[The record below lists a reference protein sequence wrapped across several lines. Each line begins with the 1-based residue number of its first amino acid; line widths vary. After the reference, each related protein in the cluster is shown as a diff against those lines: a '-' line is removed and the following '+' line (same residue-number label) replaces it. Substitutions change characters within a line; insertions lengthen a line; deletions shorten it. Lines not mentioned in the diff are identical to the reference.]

1 MEINEWYDSKLE
13 QFGENDY
20 RSLNWGDKDG
30 KSAKARYQQMF
41 EQYDWSNKRILE
53 VGCGWGSFFD
63 FNFKCDYYHGIDIN
77 PKLINIAIDKFIYPK
92 RTNIIFKTSDIFKYN
107 SINSSFDIAIS
118 SGVAGNRQG
127 PADTPGKL
135 MHYLSFMFNSANTV
149 MINFPSNRATIRS
162 EYVEYFAP
170 EYIISQALNL
180 TNNIQLIHKD
190 RSDFLLPQLQQFI
203 INNMIFI
210 LLD

>member
-1 MEINEWYDSKLE
+1 MKINEWYDSKLE

-190 RSDFLLPQLQQFI
+190 RSDFLL
-203 INNMIFI
+203 I
-210 LLD
+210 LKHNE

>member
-1 MEINEWYDSKLE
+1 MKINEWYDSKLE

-41 EQYDWSNKRILE
+41 EQYDWSNKKVLE
-53 VGCGWGSFFD
+53 IGCGWGSFFD

-77 PKLINIAIDKFIYPK
+77 PKLINIAIDKFICPK
-92 RTNIIFKTSDIFKYN
+92 CTNIKFKTSDIFKYN
-107 SINSSFDIAIS
+107 SINSNFDIAIS

-135 MHYLSFMFNSANTV
+135 IHYLSFMFNSANTV
-149 MINFPSNRATIRS
+149 MVNFPSNRATIRS

-180 TNNIQLIHKD
+180 TNNIQLIHKN
-190 RSDFLLPQLQQFI
+190 RSDFLL
-203 INNMIFI
+203 I
-210 LLD
+210 LKHNE

>member
-41 EQYDWSNKRILE
+41 EHYDWSNKRVLE

-77 PKLINIAIDKFIYPK
+77 PKLINIATDKFICHK
-92 RTNIIFKTSDIFKYN
+92 CTNIIFKTSDIFKYN
-107 SINSSFDIAIS
+107 SINSNFDIAIS

-180 TNNIQLIHKD
+180 TNNIQLIHKN
-190 RSDFLLPQLQQFI
+190 RSDFLL
-203 INNMIFI
+203 I
-210 LLD
+210 LKHNE

>member
-41 EQYDWSNKRILE
+41 EQYDWSNKKVLE

-63 FNFKCDYYHGIDIN
+63 FGFKCDYYHGIDIN
-77 PKLINIAIDKFIYPK
+77 PKLIDIANKKY
-92 RTNIIFKTSDIFKYN
+92 KYN
-107 SINSSFDIAIS
+107 NFTTEDISLLKSINSSFDIAIS

-135 MHYLSFMFNSANTV
+135 MHYLNFMFNSANTV

-180 TNNIQLIHKD
+180 TNNIQLIHKNQ
-190 RSDFLLPQLQQFI
+190 SDFLL
-203 INNMIFI
+203 I
-210 LLD
+210 LKHNE

>member
-1 MEINEWYDSKLE
+1 MKINEWYDSKLE

-20 RSLNWGDKDG
+20 RSLNWGDKEG

-41 EQYDWSNKRILE
+41 EHYDWSNKRVLE

-77 PKLINIAIDKFIYPK
+77 PKLINIAIDKFICPK
-92 RTNIIFKTSDIFKYN
+92 CTNIKFKTSDIFKYN
-107 SINSSFDIAIS
+107 SINSNFDIAIS

-180 TNNIQLIHKD
+180 TNNIQLIHKN
-190 RSDFLLPQLQQFI
+190 RSDFLL
-203 INNMIFI
+203 I
-210 LLD
+210 LKHNE

>member
-1 MEINEWYDSKLE
+1 MKINEWYDSKLE
-13 QFGENDY
+13 QFGENDF
-20 RSLNWGDKDG
+20 RSLNWGDKEG

-41 EQYDWSNKRILE
+41 EQYDWSDKKILE
-53 VGCGWGSFFD
+53 IGCGWGSFFD
-63 FNFKCDYYHGIDIN
+63 FGFKCDYYYGVDINSKLIDIAN
-77 PKLINIAIDKFIYPK
+77 KKYKNK
-92 RTNIIFKTSDIFKYN
+92 IFKTEDISNVN
-107 SINSSFDIAIS
+107 SINSGFDVAIS

-149 MINFPSNRATIRS
+149 IANFPSNRATIRS

-180 TNNIQLIHKD
+180 TNNIQLIHKNQ
-190 RSDFLLPQLQQFI
+190 SDFLL
-203 INNMIFI
+203 I
-210 LLD
+210 LKHNE

>member
-1 MEINEWYDSKLE
+1 MKINEWYNSKLE

-20 RSLNWGDKDG
+20 RSLNWGDKEG

-41 EQYDWSNKRILE
+41 EHYDWSNKRILE

-77 PKLINIAIDKFIYPK
+77 PKLINIAIDKFICPK
-92 RTNIIFKTSDIFKYN
+92 CTNIKFKTSDIFKYN
-107 SINSSFDIAIS
+107 SINSNFDIAIS

-135 MHYLSFMFNSANTV
+135 IHYLSFMFNSANTV
-149 MINFPSNRATIRS
+149 MVNFPSNRATIRS

-180 TNNIQLIHKD
+180 TNNIQLIHKN
-190 RSDFLLPQLQQFI
+190 RSDFLL
-203 INNMIFI
+203 I
-210 LLD
+210 LKHNE

>member
-1 MEINEWYDSKLE
+1 MKINEWYDSKLE

-20 RSLNWGDKDG
+20 RSLNWGDKEG

-41 EQYDWSNKRILE
+41 EHYDWSNKRILE

-107 SINSSFDIAIS
+107 SINSNFDIAIS

-170 EYIISQALNL
+170 EYIISQAFNL

-190 RSDFLLPQLQQFI
+190 QSDFLL
-203 INNMIFI
+203 I
-210 LLD
+210 LKHNG

>member
-1 MEINEWYDSKLE
+1 MKINEWYDSKLE
-13 QFGENDY
+13 QFGENDF
-20 RSLNWGDKDG
+20 RSLNWGDKEG

-41 EQYDWSNKRILE
+41 EEYDWSDKKILE
-53 VGCGWGSFFD
+53 IGCGWGSFFD
-63 FNFKCDYYHGIDIN
+63 FGFKCDYYYGVDINSKLIDIAN
-77 PKLINIAIDKFIYPK
+77 KKYKNK
-92 RTNIIFKTSDIFKYN
+92 IFKTEDISN
-107 SINSSFDIAIS
+107 IGSINSGFDIAIS

-135 MHYLSFMFNSANTV
+135 MHYLNFILNSANTV

-180 TNNIQLIHKD
+180 TNNIQLIHKNQ
-190 RSDFLLPQLQQFI
+190 SDFLL
-203 INNMIFI
+203 I
-210 LLD
+210 LKHNE

>member
-1 MEINEWYDSKLE
+1 MKINEWYDSKLE

-41 EQYDWSNKRILE
+41 EHYDWSNKRVLE

-77 PKLINIAIDKFIYPK
+77 PKLINIATDKFICHK
-92 RTNIIFKTSDIFKYN
+92 CTNIIFKTSDIFKYN
-107 SINSSFDIAIS
+107 SINSNFDIAIS

-180 TNNIQLIHKD
+180 TNNIQLIHKN
-190 RSDFLLPQLQQFI
+190 RSDFLL
-203 INNMIFI
+203 I
-210 LLD
+210 LKHNE

>member
-1 MEINEWYDSKLE
+1 MNTNEWYNSKLE
-13 QFGENDY
+13 QFGENDF
-20 RSLNWGDKDG
+20 RSLNWGDKEG

-41 EQYDWSNKRILE
+41 EHYDWSNKRILE

-77 PKLINIAIDKFIYPK
+77 PKLINIAIDKFICPK
-92 RTNIIFKTSDIFKYN
+92 CTNIKFKTSDIFKYN
-107 SINSSFDIAIS
+107 SINSNFDIAIS

-180 TNNIQLIHKD
+180 TNNIQLIHKN
-190 RSDFLLPQLQQFI
+190 RSDFLL
-203 INNMIFI
+203 I
-210 LLD
+210 LKHNE

>member
-1 MEINEWYDSKLE
+1 MDIKEFYTNKLS

-20 RSLNWGDKDG
+20 RSLNWNDKKG

-41 EQYDWSNKRILE
+41 EHYNWSNKRVLE
-53 VGCGWGSFFD
+53 VGCGWGSFFN
-63 FNFKCDYYHGIDIN
+63 FNFKCNFYYGIDIN
-77 PKLINIAIDKFIYPK
+77 LDLIKLANKKYKDTSRIFRELDISEHKSIDS
-92 RTNIIFKTSDIFKYN
+92 R
-107 SINSSFDIAIS
+107 FDVAIS

-127 PADTPGKL
+127 PADTPDKL

-190 RSDFLLPQLQQFI
+190 QSDFLL
-203 INNMIFI
+203 I
-210 LLD
+210 LKHNG

>member
-1 MEINEWYDSKLE
+1 MKINEWYNSKLE

-41 EQYDWSNKRILE
+41 EHYDWSNKRILE

-77 PKLINIAIDKFIYPK
+77 PKLINIAIDKFICPK
-92 RTNIIFKTSDIFKYN
+92 CTNIKFKTSDIFKYN
-107 SINSSFDIAIS
+107 SINSNFDIAIS

-135 MHYLSFMFNSANTV
+135 IHYLSFMFNSANTV
-149 MINFPSNRATIRS
+149 MVNFPSNRATIRS

-180 TNNIQLIHKD
+180 TNNIQLIHKN
-190 RSDFLLPQLQQFI
+190 RSDFLL
-203 INNMIFI
+203 I
-210 LLD
+210 LKHNE

>member
-13 QFGENDY
+13 QFGENDF
-20 RSLNWGDKDG
+20 RSLNWGDKEG

-41 EQYDWSNKRILE
+41 EEYDWSDKKILE
-53 VGCGWGSFFD
+53 IGCGWGSFFD
-63 FNFKCDYYHGIDIN
+63 FGFKCDYYYGVDINSKLIDIAN
-77 PKLINIAIDKFIYPK
+77 KKYKNK
-92 RTNIIFKTSDIFKYN
+92 IFKTEDISNVN
-107 SINSSFDIAIS
+107 SINSGFDVAIS

-149 MINFPSNRATIRS
+149 IANFPSNRATIRS

-180 TNNIQLIHKD
+180 TNNIQLIHKNQ
-190 RSDFLLPQLQQFI
+190 SDFLL
-203 INNMIFI
+203 I
-210 LLD
+210 LKHNE

>member
-1 MEINEWYDSKLE
+1 MKINEWYNSKLE

-20 RSLNWGDKDG
+20 RSLNWGDKEG

-41 EQYDWSNKRILE
+41 EHYDWSNKRILE

-77 PKLINIAIDKFIYPK
+77 PKLINIAIDKFICPK
-92 RTNIIFKTSDIFKYN
+92 CTNIKFKTSDIFKYN
-107 SINSSFDIAIS
+107 SINSNFDIAIS

-180 TNNIQLIHKD
+180 TNNIQLIHKN
-190 RSDFLLPQLQQFI
+190 RSDFLL
-203 INNMIFI
+203 I
-210 LLD
+210 LKHNE